1 MKIVKIGLLIFTV
14 LITVLLF
21 LFSYLLYLEIKSFK
35 QPVVALFFLACT
47 SAFSIYFHLK
57 TLRYYPLFIFGK
69 TIEELSKKYWALHV
83 AFGLII
89 LLLGIGILFIRYIV
103 DDMKPN
109 ALGILLGIV
118 LVFFG
123 LVTLLETYKLNRF
136 VTIYKQRREQ
146 QEEIEDIKGFKR
158 DS

>member
-1 MKIVKIGLLIFTV
+1 
-14 LITVLLF
+14 
-21 LFSYLLYLEIKSFK
+21 
-35 QPVVALFFLACT
+35 LACT